1 MENNHKQ
8 SVVQSLSEM
17 GFGEKV
23 IELAYARSQIK
34 TVEGVINYIDSHP
47 NLENEPAGAVQ
58 PEDGHLPPQEAPGES
73 ISAHVNQVFVQ
84 ELVNTGVTKDVAEK
98 ALFFTQNASVDAAV
112 QWIELHR
119 NDPDFAEPLFIVR
132 QEGPKL
138 TPEEVKKRAKE
149 LQAQI
154 RENRAK
160 KDKEAELEAEIL
172 RLKSGKGLTQAHRD
186 LQDLQAKLDMER
198 VKKEREEKEMAK
210 QKIIDEINKDR
221 RDKGLKPT
229 TQVLK
234 HIEDLFPDILK
245 KMHKV
250 YPDGATV
257 KTCLSTLNIY
267 LSTLP

>member
-8 SVVQSLSEM
+8 SVVQTLTDM

-23 IELAYARSQIK
+23 IELAYSRSQIK
-34 TVEGVINYIDSHP
+34 TVEGVINYIDAHP
-47 NLENEPAGAVQ
+47 NLEHEPADAAH
-58 PEDGHLPPQEAPGES
+58 PEEAPAQDAPGEP

-84 ELVNTGVTKDVAEK
+84 ELVNTGVSKDVAEK
-98 ALFFTQNASVDAAV
+98 ALFFTQNASVEAAAH
-112 QWIELHR
+112 WIEQHR
-119 NDPDFAEPLFIVR
+119 ADPDFAEPLFIVK
-132 QEGPKL
+132 QQSGPKL
-138 TPEEVKKRAKE
+138 TPEEAKKRAKE

-172 RLKSGKGLTQAHRD
+172 RLKSGKGLTQAQRD
-186 LQDLQAKLDMER
+186 MQDLQAKLDIER
-198 VKKEREEKEMAK
+198 VKKDREEKERAK
-210 QKIIDEINKDR
+210 QKILDEINKDR

-229 TQVLK
+229 TQVVR
-234 HIEDLFPDILK
+234 HIDDLFPDVLK

-257 KTCLSTLNIY
+257 KTCLSTLNVY
-267 LSTLP
+267 LSTRR

>member
-1 MENNHKQ
+1 MENSHKQ
-8 SVVQSLSEM
+8 SVVQVLTEM

-23 IELAYARSQIK
+23 IELAFARADVK
-34 TVEGVINYIDSHP
+34 TVEGLVNYIDAHP
-47 NLENEPAGAVQ
+47 NLENEPADAPGQ
-58 PEDGHLPPQEAPGES
+58 PEPPGDP
-73 ISAHVNQVFVQ
+73 ISGHVNQAFVEQ
-84 ELVNTGVTKDVAEK
+84 LLATGVSKDVAEK
-98 ALFFTQNASVDAAV
+98 ALFLTQNASVQAAA
-112 QWIELHR
+112 QWIEQHR
-119 NDPDFAEPLFIVR
+119 ADPDFAEPLFIVR
-132 QEGPKL
+132 QQGPKL
-138 TPEEVKKRAKE
+138 TPEEAKKRAKE

-172 RLKSGKGLTQAHRD
+172 RLKSGKGLTQAQRD

-198 VKKEREEKEMAK
+198 VRKDREEKEQAK
-210 QKIIDEINKDR
+210 QKILDEINKDR

-234 HIEDLFPDILK
+234 PVEDLFPDILK

-257 KTCLSTLNIY
+257 KTCLATLNVY
-267 LSTLP
+267 LSSPR